1 VQLQDRVEQVHAF
14 FWTCRDNLAMVYRT
28 MFPLNP
34 QPRSLR
40 HLMEKFKGPAEVR
53 DLTRKQVMAG
63 IELALAFVHDAEPTL
78 DLDFIVNRDGVNPQ
92 RIVRFVTDAALILLQ
107 RLEEAQELELRANRE
122 ADS

>member
-1 VQLQDRVEQVHAF
+1 M
-14 FWTCRDNLAMVYRT
+14 LAMVYRT

-34 QPRSLR
+34 QPSSLR
-40 HLMEKFKGPAEVR
+40 QLMGKFKGPAEVR

-107 RLEEAQELELRANRE
+107 RLEEAQEMELRANRAAE
-122 ADS
+122 S